1 MTAQGRLGKRVASCL
16 QDEQQLMDD
25 SAFDFAC
32 QPARDAGDEA
42 AGQRV
47 GADIDTE
54 LSTFAGQL
62 GWEGTESLCS
72 FR

>member
-1 MTAQGRLGKRVASCL
+1 MPVPVGL
-16 QDEQQLMDD
+16 QDEQELMDD
-25 SAFDFAC
+25 SAFEFAC
-32 QPARDAGDEA
+32 QPAQDTGDVK

-54 LSTFAGQL
+54 LSTFASPHSWG
-62 GWEGTESLCS
+62 GAASLYS

>member
-1 MTAQGRLGKRVASCL
+1 MTGL
-16 QDEQQLMDD
+16 QDEQELMDD
-25 SAFDFAC
+25 RAFDFTC
-32 QPARDAGDEA
+32 EPAGDAGDEA

-54 LSTFAGQL
+54 LSTFAGQH
-62 GWEGTESLCS
+62 GWEGTGSLRS